1 MIGGIS
7 SKKNRL
13 VQFLKP
19 ENFEL
24 AWDKVATNNG
34 CAGVDRETIA
44 QFGKQKH
51 RKLPLLLRQVVR
63 GSYRPLPL
71 RQIAIPKKAKGWR
84 ILRVP
89 TVRDRIVQQALLNV
103 LHPVMEPQ
111 FEPESFA
118 YRLGRSHKLA
128 VEKVTAWHR
137 QGYEWLLDA
146 DIVSYFDHVG
156 HERLLSEVK
165 ERLGSGEFSEMVLWL
180 VGLWTVVP
188 TLMPQGLVL
197 PTKGLPQGAVVSPIL
212 ANIYLDDFDE
222 ALQKSDFK
230 LVRFADDFVVMG
242 KSQAQAE
249 VAKANVQGLLEDM
262 GLRLHPDKT
271 RIASFEQGFR
281 FLGHAFMGDLVVPIK
296 RRKSV
301 LQPEKE
307 ESELRIVHADELPEQ
322 TQMQKELLEK
332 LRKLNRPIPPPLFV
346 VLGYEVRQQQKAE
359 VIKSNEVVWRKGMS
373 TLYLVQQG
381 MTVRKDHGRFVVSAP
396 DTERGGGVDSGGE
409 ADTGVW

>member
-34 CAGVDRETIA
+34 CAGADRETIA

-51 RKLPLLLRQVVR
+51 RKLPLLLLQVVR

-118 YRLGRSHKLA
+118 YRPGRSHKLA

-180 VGLWTVVP
+180 VGLWTVGADIDAAGFGGCR
-188 TLMPQGLVL
+188 LRGSL
-197 PTKGLPQGAVVSPIL
+197 KGQWVSPIL
-212 ANIYLDDFDE
+212 ANIY
-222 ALQKSDFK
+222 
-230 LVRFADDFVVMG
+230 
-242 KSQAQAE
+242 
-249 VAKANVQGLLEDM
+249 
-262 GLRLHPDKT
+262 
-271 RIASFEQGFR
+271 
-281 FLGHAFMGDLVVPIK
+281 
-296 RRKSV
+296 
-301 LQPEKE
+301 
-307 ESELRIVHADELPEQ
+307 RIVESLREKPPNHAPFRSGMYRF
-322 TQMQKELLEK
+322 TS
-332 LRKLNRPIPPPLFV
+332 LR
-346 VLGYEVRQQQKAE
+346 
-359 VIKSNEVVWRKGMS
+359 
-373 TLYLVQQG
+373 
-381 MTVRKDHGRFVVSAP
+381 
-396 DTERGGGVDSGGE
+396 
-409 ADTGVW
+409 